1 MREIPRPYERYRHF
15 KGREYQVLAIA
26 KNEKTMEDMVVYQA
40 LYEPYQIY
48 VRELAEF
55 LSAVDKEKYPK
66 AMQKE
71 RFALI
76 RDEDGSKAATHSATA
91 HTDVAA
97 EEKKTAEM
105 QYTDVAQN
113 TVTVQRTAETRRAVA
128 VESAAGV
135 QRMPEPSSADGN
147 GVDPVLMRFLDAEDG
162 PEQLKVLEECAGKI
176 TEKILTPME
185 LSMGMEPSTASVDE
199 RIRNIRNNITT
210 RMKYE
215 IRR

>member
-55 LSAVDKEKYPK
+55 LSAVDKEKYPNVL
-66 AMQKE
+66 QKE

-76 RDEDGSKAATHSATA
+76 KDEGGSKAATQSATA

-97 EEKKTAEM
+97 EEKKTAEI
-105 QYTDVAQN
+105 
-113 TVTVQRTAETRRAVA
+113 
-128 VESAAGV
+128 
-135 QRMPEPSSADGN
+135 N